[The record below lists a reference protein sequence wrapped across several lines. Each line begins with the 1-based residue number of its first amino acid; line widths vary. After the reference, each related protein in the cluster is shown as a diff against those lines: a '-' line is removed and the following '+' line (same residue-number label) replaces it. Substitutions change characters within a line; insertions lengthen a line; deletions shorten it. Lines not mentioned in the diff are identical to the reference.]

1 MKAVAALVALLMNVR
16 LSLSCGGE
24 GTVMICSVIPPGFM
38 SGYSSV
44 WMILHGVGEINSTV
58 FRSDSLVS
66 VTRLRIEGAGV
77 TGIAEGAFSSFMTLT
92 NLGLNHNLLTEINPN
107 WVGRADILGELN
119 LTDNQIEV
127 LHESTLNG
135 FLNLTRLRLSHNRIT
150 TIHPNSFSSQSVLA
164 ELDLSENRMTR
175 VSPQAFRSLRS
186 TRIRLDGNPWDCSCG
201 AEDFVDFL
209 KDLQSRSLLDRPLEV
224 TCDSPP
230 SLRGQPVWN
239 VSSCVA
245 SPPPRPSS
253 VSVHP
258 KPTDIITAV
267 PGSTSVVTTPPSRPT
282 SERKTSVRP
291 KPTDITTSSNTAS
304 RVTEI
309 SVRPPPSDPPRPL
322 SPPTGMTETCASDTN
337 IVFTLAVVI
346 AVLCFFLLVQCL
358 LALLHWR
365 KRNSKTVTPGRP
377 EENRTELKGDSG
389 SSAQTPGR
397 SEGRENNRRDS
408 ETGWRTSFTGVRAK
422 SANAILFSSPFC
434 APVKDEVTLQT
445 ETEAQSEDAESR
457 AGGKRKLGDEAEVDG
472 GVETADGIIKAKRA
486 EAGGDRDENAH
497 RVPVN
502 ANAVPYLSI
511 GTSQNKPGPDD
522 VDEQAADASGQR
534 WRKGKVMGRISTWP
548 PTAVQWQARCETEEG
563 EEGSAAFTVWTPKF
577 PGEKERE
584 LKREERPSGSDWDR
598 KEDDTEDIRT
608 GGFTAPNQAPSEM
621 TAAPVMLGRSQPS
634 KPSDKTTRFSADA
647 RPEQQL
653 EEDEETIPD
662 PVTMRQ
668 TQTLDEILC
677 PNQDLKS
684 AASPAQ
690 KTSGSKAEQGGE
702 RKRAA
707 TSRRRADNGST
718 GPKAPSGGASPDDE
732 TLLSGNEYAFMD
744 LLHEVVQNNGR
755 WTRDRWKQKEVN
767 KQRRHDR

>member
-267 PGSTSVVTTPPSRPT
+267 PGSTS
-282 SERKTSVRP
+282 
-291 KPTDITTSSNTAS
+291 
-304 RVTEI
+304 
-309 SVRPPPSDPPRPL
+309 
-322 SPPTGMTETCASDTN
+322 ETCASDTN